1 MLLGTTWGTC
11 VNFRDTL
18 GATLG
23 MIGEHGNM
31 VGTPKSKKN
40 LN

>member
-1 MLLGTTWGTC
+1 MLLGTARGTC
-11 VNFRDTL
+11 VNCRDTL

-31 VGTPKSKKN
+31 VGTPKSKKTW
-40 LN
+40 